1 MLPICSRHLECSIVG
16 AHCCLMVRRWMKE
29 RSTVVHVGG
38 IATMHGVK
46 YQHLKKKFSSTRRSN
61 SPTNFDP
68 APATFT
74 PKRHCSTLLKASHAS
89 TASTAKLAGVSV
101 SHAAAASSSRPSS
114 LQHPQFPA
122 LPSNRRPP
130 LATLPD
136 PKPKQTHSVVP
147 CAGIPHGVVGSAL
160 SAQLCGEKDAV
171 HRASAH
177 GVVRRTQ
184 CWHSNLCIV
193 CIGNILRDASPFY
206 DILVR
211 RSRVGFA
218 FIAQRCALH
227 TSPKPNKQFQHCTAC
242 KEHFKYG

>member
-1 MLPICSRHLECSIVG
+1 
-16 AHCCLMVRRWMKE
+16 MKE

-61 SPTNFDP
+61 SPTNFNP

-147 CAGIPHGVVGSAL
+147 CAGIPHGAVGSAPSFAGRKML
-160 SAQLCGEKDAV
+160 YTAHQLMVWFAEPNAGIQSFASSALA
-171 HRASAH
+171 
-177 GVVRRTQ
+177 
-184 CWHSNLCIV
+184 
-193 CIGNILRDASPFY
+193 
-206 DILVR
+206 
-211 RSRVGFA
+211 
-218 FIAQRCALH
+218 
-227 TSPKPNKQFQHCTAC
+227 TS
-242 KEHFKYG
+242 